1 MPADSEV
8 GEEVKVVGTR
18 HCPFLYV
25 CIFTDV
31 FIKPRI
37 NRNIDVFF

>member
-1 MPADSEV
+1 MPADAEV

-25 CIFTDV
+25 CIFIDV

-37 NRNIDVFF
+37 NRNIDVLF